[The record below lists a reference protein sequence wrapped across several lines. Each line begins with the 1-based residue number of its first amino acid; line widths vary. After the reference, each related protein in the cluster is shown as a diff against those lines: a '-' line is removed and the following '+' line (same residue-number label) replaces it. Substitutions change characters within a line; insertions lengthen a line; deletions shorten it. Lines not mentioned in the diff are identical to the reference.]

1 MTAIRAACTPATAMT
16 GTRMTESHA
25 PPRLVIFDFDG
36 TLSDSGNW
44 FLSIMDHLSDRYG
57 FRRVARHEIEPLR
70 RMCTRDVIRHLAIP
84 RWKLPFISRY
94 VRRLFG
100 RHTHQVHLFEG
111 VPDMLA
117 AIEAAGIR
125 IAVVTSN
132 SEANARAVLGPE
144 NAARVTW
151 WACGASLFGKAP
163 KFRKVLKM
171 SGIPPHQALAIGDE
185 TRDIDAARATG
196 VRAGAVLWGYAN
208 PEAFAH
214 LDPDI
219 AFATPQAVIDHIAS
233 AKVDG

>member
-1 MTAIRAACTPATAMT
+1 M
-16 GTRMTESHA
+16 GTLMTEPGA
-25 PPRLVIFDFDG
+25 PLRLVIFDFDG

-57 FRRVARHEIEPLR
+57 FRRIHPDEIEPLR
-70 RMCTRDVIRHLAIP
+70 RKSTRDVISHLAIP

-100 RHTHQVHLFEG
+100 RNTHQVQLFEG
-111 VPDMLA
+111 VADMLA
-117 AIEAAGIR
+117 AIEAAGID

-132 SEANARAVLGPE
+132 SEANARAVLGRE
-144 NAARVTW
+144 NAARVRW

-163 KFRKVLKM
+163 KFRKVLKV
-171 SGIPPHQALAIGDE
+171 SGIPPHEALSIGDE

-219 AFATPQAVIDHIAS
+219 AFATPQAVIDHVTS
-233 AKVDG
+233 AKMDG

>member
-1 MTAIRAACTPATAMT
+1 MTATIMASMTATAMAEP
-16 GTRMTESHA
+16 G
-25 PPRLVIFDFDG
+25 PPARLVIFDFDG
-36 TLSDSGNW
+36 TLSDSGGW

-57 FRRVARHEIEPLR
+57 FRRVGEHEIEPLR
-70 RMCTRDVIRHLAIP
+70 RLPTRAVIRHIGIP
-84 RWKLPFISRY
+84 GWKLPFIARY

-100 RHTHQVHLFEG
+100 RHTHQVQLFAG
-111 VPDMLA
+111 VPAMLA
-117 AIEAAGIR
+117 AIDAAGIG

-132 SEANARAVLGPE
+132 SETNARAVLGPE

-163 KFRKVLKM
+163 KFRQVLKA
-171 SGIPPHQALAIGDE
+171 SGIAPHQVLSLGDE

-214 LDPDI
+214 LHPDI
-219 AFATPQAVIDHIAS
+219 AFASPQAVVDHLVS